1 MFWLWLQILQLGQ
14 HLLHERHPA
23 VSVQPAFFL
32 QWHAEAKH
40 PVEKSAHQRIAQV
53 LSWNFYFIFI
63 FFGWAQD
70 MQISWNPYRKVAK
83 GSHFTTSPCNVFTAC
98 RRFAHLLAKKDV
110 GCPETKKDLL
120 RKVKSAISSTA
131 ERFSG
136 NMQNVRLLQ
145 KSKSSEQILNTV
157 FWICCISVIFFLKDM
172 QIHWLLSCV
181 STDSIRTYSLLVW
194 GIFSGESFSITR

>member
-1 MFWLWLQILQLGQ
+1 MFWLRLQILQLGQ

-23 VSVQPAFFL
+23 VSVQPAFLL
-32 QWHAEAKH
+32 QWYAEAKH

-53 LSWNFYFIFI
+53 LSWIFSFY
-63 FFGWAQD
+63 GWGQD
-70 MQISWNPYRKVAK
+70 MQISWNPYQKVAK
-83 GSHFTTSPCNVFTAC
+83 GSHFTTSLCNVFTAC

-145 KSKSSEQILNTV
+145 KSKSSADLKKTV
-157 FWICCISVIFFLKDM
+157 FWICCISVILFLKDM

-181 STDSIRTYSLLVW
+181 STDSIWTYSLLVW
-194 GIFSGESFSITR
+194 GIFSGESVSITR